1 MNAQG
6 EIVAIIDD
14 DRVFQKI
21 TWMKIT
27 RKNYARKV
35 LMFSDGDQAI
45 RFIRDN
51 ATKPEELPDIILLD
65 LNMPVMDG
73 WDFMEAFVKMRPR
86 IGKQITIFVATSSVN
101 PEDQRRAIEVSAV
114 TDYVIKPI
122 SDASLYKLFSP
133 FVKSEEIGAAA
144 LGKTAETPANTAAN
158 TAINPA
164 ANPDKPADSS
174 VREQ

>member
-45 RFIRDN
+45 RFIKDN
-51 ATKPEELPDIILLD
+51 ASNPDELPDVILLD

-73 WDFMEAFVKMRPR
+73 WDFMDAFVKIRPH
-86 IGKQITIFVATSSVN
+86 IGKKITIFVATSSVN

-122 SDASLYKLFSP
+122 SDASLLRLFTI
-133 FVKSEEIGAAA
+133 VEKDEKE
-144 LGKTAETPANTAAN
+144 K
-158 TAINPA
+158 
-164 ANPDKPADSS
+164 D
-174 VREQ
+174 QQQ

>member
-1 MNAQG
+1 MSEQG

-51 ATKPEELPDIILLD
+51 ASNPDELPDIILLD

-73 WDFMEAFVKMRPR
+73 WDFMDAFVKMRPH
-86 IGKQITIFVATSSVN
+86 IGKKITIFVATSSVN

-122 SDASLYKLFSP
+122 SDACLFRLFTP
-133 FVKSEEIGAAA
+133 LNDNDEKQEE
-144 LGKTAETPANTAAN
+144 
-158 TAINPA
+158 
-164 ANPDKPADSS
+164 
-174 VREQ
+174 

>member
-1 MNAQG
+1 MSAQG

-35 LMFSDGDQAI
+35 LMFSDGEQAI
-45 RFIRDN
+45 KFIRDN
-51 ATKPEELPDIILLD
+51 AANPDELPDIILLD

-73 WDFMEAFVKMRPR
+73 WDFMEAFVKMRPH
-86 IGKQITIFVATSSVN
+86 IGKKITIFVATSSVN
-101 PEDQRRAIEVSAV
+101 PEDQRRAIDVSAV

-122 SDASLYKLFSP
+122 SDDNLYRLFSSMGSDE
-133 FVKSEEIGAAA
+133 KEE
-144 LGKTAETPANTAAN
+144 E
-158 TAINPA
+158 
-164 ANPDKPADSS
+164 
-174 VREQ
+174 

>member
-1 MNAQG
+1 MTGKG

-35 LMFSDGDQAI
+35 LMFSDGEQAM
-45 RFIRDN
+45 RFISEN
-51 ATKPEELPDIILLD
+51 AEKPEELPDIILLD

-73 WDFMEAFVKMRPR
+73 WDFMDAFVKLRPC
-86 IGKQITIFVATSSVN
+86 IGKTITIFVATSSVN

-114 TDYVIKPI
+114 SDYVIKPI
-122 SDASLYKLFSP
+122 SDACLSKLFTP
-133 FVKSEEIGAAA
+133 LCEEEGGA
-144 LGKTAETPANTAAN
+144 E
-158 TAINPA
+158 
-164 ANPDKPADSS
+164 
-174 VREQ
+174 

>member
-1 MNAQG
+1 MNGQG

-51 ATKPEELPDIILLD
+51 ATKPDELPDIILLD

-73 WDFMEAFVKMRPR
+73 WDFMDAFVKIRPH
-86 IGKQITIFVATSSVN
+86 IGKKITIYVATSSVN

-122 SDASLYKLFSP
+122 SDDNLYRLFST
-133 FVKSEEIGAAA
+133 EEKNAGI
-144 LGKTAETPANTAAN
+144 
-158 TAINPA
+158 
-164 ANPDKPADSS
+164 S
-174 VREQ
+174 

>member
-1 MNAQG
+1 MNTGG

-35 LMFSDGDQAI
+35 LMFSDGDQAM
-45 RFIRDN
+45 RFIETN
-51 ATKPEELPDIILLD
+51 AANTDELPDIILLD

-73 WDFMEAFVKMRPR
+73 WDFMNAFVKLRPR
-86 IGKQITIFVATSSVN
+86 IGKKITIFIATSSVN
-101 PEDQRRAIEVSAV
+101 PEDQRRAAEVSAV

-122 SDASLYKLFSP
+122 SDASLSRLFTPLASDD
-133 FVKSEEIGAAA
+133 K
-144 LGKTAETPANTAAN
+144 AE
-158 TAINPA
+158 
-164 ANPDKPADSS
+164 
-174 VREQ
+174 